1 MVSLEKSLS
10 VKSGYGQLPYSIRL
24 CSKLLLVILIAFITV
39 QCQAILIPLYFAALI
54 SILLLP
60 LANALERIKM
70 PRALASLMV
79 VLIALIIISFT
90 IYLLSAQIITFLN
103 DIPAIKQHL
112 AEHYSTLQL
121 WIEQQFSIS
130 ASVQKTLVN
139 NAAADVQGSGIVYVK
154 QTFFTVAQTVAFIIF
169 ILIYA
174 FLILYYR
181 SIIKK
186 FIAAVFV
193 TPDKKS
199 IDAVLTGT
207 KQVVKNY
214 MTGLVIEMIIIST
227 SNSIVLMIIGIKYAI
242 FLGVFTGILNI
253 IPFIGIYTGIIFTV
267 LITLTTSASMSQ
279 IVWIIIGLLAVHF
292 VDSNFLMPRIVGSK
306 VKINALMTILG
317 AVAGG
322 LLLGFPGV
330 FLALPTIAILKI
342 IFDRIEV
349 MKPWAMLLGDE
360 SDFPGKRMVKK
371 INDKLMLKKVSKGN
385 SAT

>member
-1 MVSLEKSLS
+1 LEKSFS
-10 VKSGYGQLPYSIRL
+10 VKSGYGQMPYSIRL
-24 CSKLLLVILIAFITV
+24 CSKLLLVILIAFIIV
-39 QCQAILIPLYFAALI
+39 QCQAILVPLYFAALI
-54 SILLLP
+54 AILLLP
-60 LANALERIKM
+60 LATALEKIRI
-70 PRALASLMV
+70 PRAMASLLV
-79 VLIALIIISFT
+79 VLIALLVISFT
-90 IYLLSAQIITFLN
+90 VYLLSAQIITFLN
-103 DIPAIKQHL
+103 DIPAIKKHL
-112 AEHYSTLQL
+112 AEHYATLQL

-130 ASVQKTLVN
+130 ATVQKTLVN
-139 NAAADVQGSGIVYVK
+139 NAAADVQGAGIVYVK
-154 QTFFTVAQTVAFIIF
+154 ETFFTVAQSVAFIIF

-199 IDAVLTGT
+199 IDVVLTGT
-207 KQVVKNY
+207 KLVVKNY

-227 SNSIVLMIIGIKYAI
+227 SNSIVLMIIGVKYAI

-253 IPFIGIYTGIIFTV
+253 IPFIGIYTGIIFTA

-279 IVWIIIGLLAVHF
+279 IVWIIIGLLAIHF

-342 IFDRIEV
+342 IFDKIEV
-349 MKPWAMLLGDE
+349 MKPWGMLLGDE

-371 INDKLMLKKVSKGN
+371 INDKLTLKKMSKAN
-385 SAT
+385 STP

>member
-1 MVSLEKSLS
+1 LEKSLS
-10 VKSGYGQLPYSIRL
+10 LKSGYEQLPYSIRL

-39 QCQAILIPLYFAALI
+39 QCQAILVPLYFAALI
-54 SILLLP
+54 AILLLP
-60 LANALERIKM
+60 LANALEKIRI
-70 PRALASLMV
+70 PRAMASLLV
-79 VLIALIIISFT
+79 VLIALLVISFT
-90 IYLLSAQIITFLN
+90 VYLLSAQIITFLN
-103 DIPAIKQHL
+103 DIPAIKKHL
-112 AEHYSTLQL
+112 AEHYATLQL

-130 ASVQKTLVN
+130 ATVQKTLVN
-139 NAAADVQGSGIVYVK
+139 NAAADVQGAGIVYVK
-154 QTFFTVAQTVAFIIF
+154 QTFFTVAQSVAFIIF

-181 SIIKK
+181 STIKK

-199 IDAVLTGT
+199 IDAVLAGT
-207 KQVVKNY
+207 KLVVKNY

-227 SNSIVLMIIGIKYAI
+227 SNSIVLIIIGVKYAI

-267 LITLTTSASMSQ
+267 LITLTTSANMSQ

-342 IFDRIEV
+342 IFDKIDV
-349 MKPWAMLLGDE
+349 MKPWGMLLGDE

-371 INDKLMLKKVSKGN
+371 INDKLTLKKVSKVN
-385 SAT
+385 SAP

>member
-1 MVSLEKSLS
+1 LEKSLS
-10 VKSGYGQLPYSIRL
+10 LKSGYEQLPYSIRL

-39 QCQAILIPLYFAALI
+39 QCQAILVPLYFAALI
-54 SILLLP
+54 AILLLP
-60 LANALERIKM
+60 LVNALEKIRI
-70 PRALASLMV
+70 PRAMASLLV
-79 VLIALIIISFT
+79 VLIALLVISFT
-90 IYLLSAQIITFLN
+90 VYLLSAQIITFLN
-103 DIPAIKQHL
+103 DIPAIKKHL
-112 AEHYSTLQL
+112 AEHYATLQL

-130 ASVQKTLVN
+130 ATVQKTLVN
-139 NAAADVQGSGIVYVK
+139 NAAADVQGAGIVYVK
-154 QTFFTVAQTVAFIIF
+154 QTFFTVAQSVAFIIF

-181 SIIKK
+181 STIKK

-199 IDAVLTGT
+199 IDAVLAGT
-207 KQVVKNY
+207 KLVVKNY

-227 SNSIVLMIIGIKYAI
+227 SNSIVLMIIGVKYAI

-267 LITLTTSASMSQ
+267 LITLTTSANMSQ

-342 IFDRIEV
+342 IFDKIDV
-349 MKPWAMLLGDE
+349 MKPWGMLLGDE

-371 INDKLMLKKVSKGN
+371 INDKLTLKKVSKVN
-385 SAT
+385 SAP